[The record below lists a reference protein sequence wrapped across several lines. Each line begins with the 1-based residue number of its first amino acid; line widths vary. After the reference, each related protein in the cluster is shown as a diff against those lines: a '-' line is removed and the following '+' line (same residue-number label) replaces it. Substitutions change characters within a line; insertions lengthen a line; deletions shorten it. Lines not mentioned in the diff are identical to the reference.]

1 MSLVDD
7 LLLWSAELKDW
18 QRDAL
23 RRLFTQDT
31 LSPADL
37 EGLAGM
43 VKEAH
48 GNGLPSPERASPLTQ
63 DHVAGVGSGAT
74 VQLLGLSNLSNINGF
89 PAGRGFDLQPNGLTV
104 LFGENGVGKSGYAR
118 LLKNTC
124 RARRRDNVR
133 CNAFGAA
140 GVPAADVSFLVDG
153 ERHQTTWTQGEPSN
167 SDLSMISVYDAAC
180 AMDYVE
186 EEGTPVFLP
195 YGLGQMNRLVL
206 AQRELHRIITAER
219 DAVILNAGL
228 FDLLRG
234 ETEVGALIKA
244 LGVGTDVEVMR
255 AIAVLSE
262 RDEARLGGLIQALQD
277 MNPEPKAQALDRQ
290 SERLEVGATHASSAY
305 VLVSDEALQTLRRLY
320 DENIDADAAYQAAQ
334 KNLRE
339 VDDATLPG
347 TGNGLWKLLYEA
359 AERFSSA
366 DAYPDHAFP
375 HTEDGAKCV
384 LCQTVLNPDAQKR
397 MRDFSTFVNEHAA
410 ANATAAANALRT
422 ALAVLNNANF
432 TPLDAPSLVE
442 LLARAPDEHANLTA
456 ACEAWQLRRAWLTS
470 AIETNDWTQAIPAF
484 PDGDRPEVRLRRL
497 IEANKLAAETL
508 RESDDPDSRARLQEE
523 LNQLKARQA
532 FAVLLPQAE
541 QYVHNSL
548 VRQNLDKCLAA
559 LSPTGVSTKMT
570 NLARQYVTSALADA
584 MTTELR
590 LLGYRR
596 DIQPELAG
604 RTSAGMT
611 KVTLKIRGSNLDAHH
626 LLSEGEQRAIALALF
641 LAEIR
646 SLPHQSTVI
655 FDDPSTSLDHRYR
668 RKMAER
674 LASLAI
680 ERQVIVLTH
689 DAVFLTELNT
699 AQRKAGVEAS
709 YKSVRWDNAPGQ
721 IVDGLTWE
729 TMNCKMRLEDIARTA
744 KEIQEAMGTYMND
757 DCAQAVT
764 RAYGK
769 LRGTIERAVREEF
782 MNNTVQPFSDVVSVE
797 SFGAVIGHPQ
807 AEWETLI
814 DIYDRSC
821 EAIEAHDTPAERQLP
836 IPPPEQLLSDVQVAV
851 EMIGEAAK
859 RRKAYERVRSDRNAA
874 RKKPFQAA

>member
-7 LLLWSAELKDW
+7 LLVWSAELKDW

-37 EGLAGM
+37 DSLVAM
-43 VKEAH
+43 IKEAH
-48 GNGLPSPERASPLTQ
+48 GNGPASPERASPLTQ
-63 DHVAGVGSGAT
+63 DHVAGIGSGST

-89 PAGRGFDLQPNGLTV
+89 PAGRGVDLQPNGLTV

-133 CNAFGAA
+133 CNAFGEA
-140 GVPAADVSFLVDG
+140 GVPAADVSYLVDG
-153 ERHQTTWTQGEPSN
+153 RPLQNTWTQGEPSN

-206 AQRELHRIITAER
+206 AQRELHRIITVER
-219 DAVILNAGL
+219 DAVALNAGL
-228 FDLLRG
+228 FDPVRG
-234 ETEVGALIKA
+234 ETEVGALIKE
-244 LGVGTDVEVMR
+244 LGVATDVEVMR
-255 AIAVLSE
+255 TLGTLSAE
-262 RDEARLGGLIQALQD
+262 DETRLQQLAQTLQD

-290 SERLEVGATHASSAY
+290 SERLEVGAQHAVSAY
-305 VLVSDEALQTLRRLY
+305 ALVSDEALQTLRRLH
-320 DENIDADAAYQAAQ
+320 DENIDAEAAYQAAQ

-339 VDDATLPG
+339 VDEATLPG
-347 TGNGLWKLLYEA
+347 TGNGLWKLLFEA
-359 AERFSSA
+359 AERFSTT
-366 DAYPDHAFP
+366 DAYPRHPFP

-384 LCQTVLNPDAQKR
+384 LCQTVLAPDAQQR

-410 ANATAAANALRT
+410 ANATAAANALRA
-422 ALAVLNNANF
+422 ALTVLNSASF
-432 TPLDAPSLVE
+432 TPLDAPSLAE
-442 LLARAPDEHANLTA
+442 LIAIAPDEHAHLVA
-456 ACEAWQLRRAWLTS
+456 VCEAWQLRRAWLKT
-470 AIETNDWTQAIPAF
+470 AVETNDWTPAAPDF
-484 PDGDRPEVRLRRL
+484 PDGDRLEIRLRRL
-497 IEANKLAAETL
+497 IEANKLAAKTL
-508 RESDDPDSRARLQEE
+508 RESDDPENRARLQEE
-523 LNQLKARQA
+523 LKQLRARQA
-532 FAVLLPQAE
+532 FVLLLPQAE
-541 QYVHNSL
+541 QYVQNSI

-570 NLARQYVTSALADA
+570 NLARLYVTSALAEA
-584 MTTELR
+584 MTAELQ

-596 DIQPELAG
+596 DIEPELAG
-604 RTSAGMT
+604 RTSAGTT
-611 KVTLKIRGSNLDAHH
+611 KVTLKIKGSNLDAHH

-646 SLPHQSTVI
+646 SLPHHSAVI

-674 LASLAI
+674 LALLAE

-699 AQRKAGVEAS
+699 AQRKSGVEAS

-729 TMNCKMRLEDIARTA
+729 TMNCKMRLEDIAEVA
-744 KEIQEAMGTYMND
+744 QEIQKTMGTYMND
-757 DCAQAVT
+757 DSAQAVT

-797 SFGAVIGHPQ
+797 SFGAVIGHTQ

-821 EAIEAHDTPAERQLP
+821 EAIEAHDTPAARQLP
-836 IPPPEQLLSDVQVAV
+836 IPPPEQLLRDVEVAIDL
-851 EMIGEAAK
+851 IGEATK
-859 RRKAYERVRSDRNAA
+859 RKKAYEKARSDRNAA
-874 RKKPFQAA
+874 RKKPFQTA

>member
-1 MSLVDD
+1 MTLVND
-7 LLLWSAELKDW
+7 LLVWSAELKGW

-23 RRLFTQDT
+23 RRLFTQDA
-31 LSPADL
+31 LSADD
-37 EGLAGM
+37 LASLVVM

-48 GNGLPSPERASPLTQ
+48 GNGSASPEPPTPLAQ
-63 DHVAGVGSGAT
+63 AHVAGAGSGAT

-89 PAGRGFDLQPNGLTV
+89 PAGRRVDLQPNGLTV

-133 CNAFGAA
+133 PNAFGVA

-153 ERHQTTWTQGEPSN
+153 NPQQATWTQGEASN

-195 YGLGQMNRLVL
+195 YGLGQMNRLVV

-219 DAVILNAGL
+219 DAVALNAGL
-228 FDLLRG
+228 FDPIRG
-234 ETEVGALIKA
+234 ETVVGDLIKG
-244 LGVGTDVEVMR
+244 LGVGTDVDVMKTLGT
-255 AIAVLSE
+255 LSE
-262 RDEARLGGLIQALQD
+262 EDEVRLQQLTQVLQD

-290 SERLEVGATHASSAY
+290 SERLEVGAQHAVSAY
-305 VLVSDEALQTLRRLY
+305 AVVTDDAFQTLRRLHV
-320 DENIDADAAYQAAQ
+320 ENIAAEEAYQAAQ

-339 VDDATLPG
+339 VDEATLPG
-347 TGNGLWKLLYEA
+347 TGNGLWKLLFEA
-359 AERFSSA
+359 AERFSTT
-366 DAYPDHAFP
+366 DAYPGHSFP

-384 LCQTVLNPDAQKR
+384 LCQTVLAPDAQQR

-410 ANATAAANALRT
+410 ANATAAANTLRA

-432 TPLDAPSLVE
+432 TPFDAPSLAE
-442 LLARAPDEHANLTA
+442 LKAVAPDEHAHLVA
-456 ACEAWQLRRAWLTS
+456 VCDAWQLRRTWLTT
-470 AIETNDWTQAIPAF
+470 AVETNDWTPAIPAF
-484 PDGDRPEVRLRRL
+484 PDGDRLEIWLRWL
-497 IEANKLAAETL
+497 IEANKVAAQTL
-508 RESDDPDSRARLQEE
+508 RQTDDPENRARLQEE
-523 LNQLKARQA
+523 LKQLKARQA
-532 FAVLLPQAE
+532 FALLLPQAE
-541 QYVHNSL
+541 QYVRDSI
-548 VRQNLDKCLAA
+548 VRQNLDKCLSA

-570 NLARQYVTSALADA
+570 NLARQYVTSALAEA
-584 MTTELR
+584 MTTELQ

-596 DIQPELAG
+596 DVQPELTG
-604 RTSAGMT
+604 RTSAGTT
-611 KVTLKIRGSNLDAHH
+611 KVTLKIKGSNLDAHH
-626 LLSEGEQRAIALALF
+626 VLSEGEQRAIALALF

-646 SLPHQSTVI
+646 SLPHHSAVI

-674 LASLAI
+674 LASLSM

-721 IVDGLTWE
+721 IVEGLTWE
-729 TMNCKMRLEDIARTA
+729 TMNCKMRLEDIAKVA
-744 KEIQEAMGTYMND
+744 QEIQATIGTYMND
-757 DCAQAVT
+757 DSAQVVT

-797 SFGAVIGHPQ
+797 SFGAVIGHTQ

-836 IPPPEQLLSDVQVAV
+836 IPPPEQLLRDVQVAV
-851 EMIGEAAK
+851 ELIGDAAK
-859 RRKAYERVRSDRNAA
+859 RRKVYERARSDRNAA